1 MRDLPARERTE
12 TFPFVAEAFTK
23 ANRSEVM
30 SCNGL
35 RRNRAGV
42 VKLKVALSA
51 GGFTRAAGRSR

>member
-1 MRDLPARERTE
+1 MQRA
-12 TFPFVAEAFTK
+12 AEK